1 MSHIE
6 GLSRKQALLLPPNIE
21 DWIPPDH
28 PARVVD
34 LFVESV
40 DPTKLGM
47 REGQETMGR
56 PSYSPKVMLKV
67 LLYGYATGERS
78 SRKLERLTYENLA
91 YIWLTGNLHPDYRT
105 IARFRQNNLEAMKGV
120 LKETL
125 QLFVR
130 VKVKFDGVVFVDGTK
145 LYANASNAHV
155 ATADR
160 LKQLEAQVEKMLQ
173 EAQAVDGQEDQE
185 SGDQTPHKISTEAL
199 ARLQAEVERS
209 REALERSEGKRVSLT
224 DADAPFMPH
233 AQGHGLHLSY
243 NGQLSASTDGIIL
256 EADVA
261 PTPADGT
268 LLKARVNGVEENTG
282 KKVKTVVADAGYHS
296 TKALYDLSKDGT
308 QAIVPS
314 AADAGK
320 IRHGQAR
327 YGREHFTYD
336 PKTDQFQ
343 CPAGKV
349 LRFYREKRDKGMV
362 YREYAGRAGDC
373 RTCPHREDCFQGQG
387 KQRGRK
393 VRMLKDQAWAKA
405 HQRVMTSSKGL
416 MKQRRCI
423 IEPVIGILKSQF
435 GFRRFLLRGLN
446 KVKAEWRLLAAAYNL
461 MKYWRRM
468 VARA

>member
-6 GLSRKQALLLPPNIE
+6 GLSRKQVLLLPPIVE
-21 DWIPPDH
+21 DWIPSDH
-28 PARVVD
+28 PARIVD

-40 DPTKLGM
+40 DPAKLGM
-47 REGQETMGR
+47 REGQEAMGR
-56 PSYSPKVMLKV
+56 PSYSPKIMLKV

-105 IARFRQNNLEAMKGV
+105 IARFRQNNLDVMKGV

-125 QLFVR
+125 KLFVR
-130 VKVKFDGVVFVDGTK
+130 VKVKFDGVAFVDGTK

-155 ATADR
+155 ATAER

-209 REALERSEGKRVSLT
+209 REALERSGGKRVSLT
-224 DADAPFMPH
+224 DEDAPFMPH
-233 AQGHGLHLSY
+233 AQGHGMHLSY
-243 NGQLSASTDGIIL
+243 NGQLSVSKEGVIL
-256 EADVA
+256 EADVVS
-261 PTPADGT
+261 TPADGT
-268 LLKARVNGVEENTG
+268 LLTARVEGVEENTG
-282 KKVKTVVADAGYHS
+282 KLVKKVVADAGYHS
-296 TKALYDLSKDGT
+296 TKALYDLSHEGT

-314 AADAGK
+314 GAEEGK
-320 IRHGQAR
+320 ARHGQAH
-327 YGREHFTYD
+327 YGREKFTYD
-336 PKTDQFQ
+336 PKRDRFR
-343 CPAGKV
+343 CPAGQD
-349 LRFYREKRDKGMV
+349 LRFNREIEERGMV
-362 YREYAGRAGDC
+362 YRSYAARAGDC
-373 RTCPHREDCFQGQG
+373 LACPQREACFQGQG
-387 KQRGRK
+387 KQRGRT

-405 HQRVMTSSKGL
+405 HQRVMNKNKGY
-416 MKQRRCI
+416 MKQRRCV

-435 GFRRFLLRGLN
+435 GFRRCLLRGLA

-461 MKYWRRM
+461 MKYWHRAM
-468 VARA
+468 ARA